1 MKNLLLI
8 PIFSMT
14 AYLLFIYLKYG
25 KHKSI
30 SISYA
35 DLKTHEK
42 PFFTLNLIFVA
53 IPIMIVGIESTQ
65 NHLAEGLFFL
75 AGFLITL
82 IGASPAFWTNRMEHT
97 AHMIGS
103 YGGISLGMIACFVAG
118 FPVLTLIP
126 IFLFAGFTLIQF
138 FVKKWQLW
146 NYIYWIEVSAL
157 LAVVLT
163 LLINL
168 LK

>member
-8 PIFSMT
+8 PTLSIT
-14 AYLLFIYLKYG
+14 IYLIYVYVKYG
-25 KHKSI
+25 MTESI
-30 SISYA
+30 SKTFA
-35 DLKTHEK
+35 KLKPWEQ
-42 PFFTLNLIFVA
+42 PFFTIMLAAVA
-53 IPIMIVGIESTQ
+53 FPIMYIGIESTDKE
-65 NHLAEGLFFL
+65 LAKGLFFL
-75 AGFLITL
+75 AGSLIVL
-82 IGASPAFWTNRMEHT
+82 VGASPKFWESKMENT
-97 AHMIGS
+97 AHLIGS
-103 YGGISLGMIACFVAG
+103 YGGIGIGMIACFVAG

-126 IFLFAGFTLIQF
+126 IFLFATFTLIQF

>member
-1 MKNLLLI
+1 
-8 PIFSMT
+8 
-14 AYLLFIYLKYG
+14 
-25 KHKSI
+25 
-30 SISYA
+30 
-35 DLKTHEK
+35 
-42 PFFTLNLIFVA
+42 
-53 IPIMIVGIESTQ
+53 
-65 NHLAEGLFFL
+65 
-75 AGFLITL
+75 
-82 IGASPAFWTNRMEHT
+82 
-97 AHMIGS
+97 MIGS

-126 IFLFAGFTLIQF
+126 IFLFATFTLIQF